1 MNIKLITAVLLAM
14 TGTAYAADISVLQ
27 GMKASDLAAVES
39 APAPMPVAEIAAAER
54 VNAGI
59 KPAVLRISAYSEK
72 ELAGNFLN
80 AKELEDLTRQLSF
93 MTGLPA
99 KDIPA
104 ELLGYLEGISISLQN
119 QLPKGPVG
127 RNIGPAMKAA
137 RALQSKVAGINPS
150 VSKEANDKAAIAGV
164 QAQNGNFTLYNSQS
178 EALTMATVCQILEK
192 RKADLGKTT
201 SVRCA
206 ARQNGIM
213 EMTASD
219 TKTNKTKSILFNMTD
234 KTVIEYRGSDQVHYY
249 MNNLGQTLLL
259 NLSFVN
265 NGQVLTYDG
274 VLVKGWY
281 RVDLF
286 LRDSAG
292 ENRFGYYSGVNY

>member
-14 TGTAYAADISVLQ
+14 TGSASAADFTALQ
-27 GMKASDLAAVES
+27 GMKASDLATVES
-39 APAPMPVAEIAAAER
+39 ASAPLPMAEIAAAER
-54 VNAGI
+54 MNAGL
-59 KPAVLRISAYSEK
+59 KPAVLKISAYSEK
-72 ELAGNFLN
+72 ELAGKFLN
-80 AKELEDLTRQLSF
+80 AKELEDLTRQMSF
-93 MTGLPA
+93 ISGLPA

-104 ELLGYLEGISISLQN
+104 ELLGYLEGISISIQV

-137 RALQSKVAGINPS
+137 RALQLKVTGINPS
-150 VSKEANDKAAIAGV
+150 VSKEADKAAVAGV
-164 QAQNGNFTLYNSQS
+164 QAQNGDFTLYNSQS
-178 EALTMATVCQILEK
+178 EALTMSAVCQILEK

-201 SVRCA
+201 SVRCVA
-206 ARQNGIM
+206 GQNGVM
-213 EMTASD
+213 ELVASD
-219 TKTNKTKSILFNMTD
+219 SKTNKTKSILFNKTD
-234 KTVIEYRGSDQVHYY
+234 KTVIEYRGSDQVHNY
-249 MNNLGQTLLL
+249 MNNLGQHFFL

-281 RVDLF
+281 RVDF
-286 LRDSAG
+286 YLRDSAG

>member
-14 TGTAYAADISVLQ
+14 TGSAYAADFSDLQ
-27 GMKASDLAAVES
+27 GLKDSNLTTVES
-39 APAPMPVAEIAAAER
+39 ASAPMPVMEIAVVER
-54 VNAGI
+54 VNAGL
-59 KPAVLRISAYSEK
+59 KPAVLKISAYSEK
-72 ELAGNFLN
+72 ELAGKILS
-80 AKELEDLTRQLSF
+80 AKELEDLTRQLNF
-93 MTGLPA
+93 IAGLPA

-104 ELLGYLEGISISLQN
+104 ELLGYLEGISISLQV

-137 RALQSKVAGINPS
+137 RALQSKVTGINPS
-150 VSKEANDKAAIAGV
+150 KEAHDKAAVAGV
-164 QAQNGNFTLYNSQS
+164 QAQNEGYTLYNSQS

-192 RKADLGKTT
+192 RKADLGKTS

-206 ARQNGIM
+206 AKQNGIM
-213 EMTASD
+213 EMTAFD
-219 TKTNKTKSILFNMTD
+219 TKTNKTKSILFNKTD

-249 MNNLGQTLLL
+249 MNNLGQSFLL

-281 RVDLF
+281 RADMF
-286 LRDSAG
+286 LRDGAG

>member
-14 TGTAYAADISVLQ
+14 TGSAYAADFSDLQ
-27 GMKASDLAAVES
+27 GLKASNLTTVES
-39 APAPMPVAEIAAAER
+39 ASAPMPVMEIAVVER
-54 VNAGI
+54 VNAGL
-59 KPAVLRISAYSEK
+59 KPAVLKISAYSEK
-72 ELAGNFLN
+72 ELAGKFLN

-93 MTGLPA
+93 ISALPA

-104 ELLGYLEGISISLQN
+104 ELLGYLEGLSVAIQV

-137 RALQSKVAGINPS
+137 RALQSKVVGINPS
-150 VSKEANDKAAIAGV
+150 KEADSKAAVAGV
-164 QAQNGNFTLYNSQS
+164 QAQNGDFTLYNSQS

-206 ARQNGIM
+206 AKQNGIM

-219 TKTNKTKSILFNMTD
+219 SKTNKTKSILFNMTD

-249 MNNLGQTLLL
+249 KNNLGQTLLL

-281 RVDLF
+281 RVDMF

-292 ENRFGYYSGVNY
+292 ANRFGFYSGVNY